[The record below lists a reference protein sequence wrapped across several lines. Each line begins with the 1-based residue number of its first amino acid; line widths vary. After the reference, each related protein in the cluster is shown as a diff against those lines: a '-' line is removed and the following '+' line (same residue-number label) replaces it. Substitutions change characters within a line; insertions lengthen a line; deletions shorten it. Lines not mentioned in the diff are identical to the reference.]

1 MLDIIHTSIYTYTY
15 TQPKGEK
22 SMIEHFYTV
31 REVAKVL
38 RVSERTIFRY
48 MQPGAKQKINAFKI
62 GKSWRISETE
72 LNRFIE
78 TRNK

>member
-1 MLDIIHTSIYTYTY
+1 
-15 TQPKGEK
+15 
-22 SMIEHFYTV
+22 MIEQLYTV

-48 MQPGAKQKINAFKI
+48 IQSDAKHKINAFKV

-78 TRNK
+78 VRNKHGK

>member
-1 MLDIIHTSIYTYTY
+1 
-15 TQPKGEK
+15 
-22 SMIEHFYTV
+22 MIEHFYTV

-48 MQPGAKQKINAFKI
+48 MQPDAKQKLNAFKV
-62 GKSWRISETE
+62 GKSWRIPETE

-78 TRNK
+78 ARNKRGN